1 MESNQKKKF
10 VCKFCNK
17 RYPCGKSLGGHIR
30 IHQNGN
36 YSADYVA
43 EDDRSKKG
51 DSISSSVDAAG
62 YILRENP
69 KKTRRFETDA
79 NNPNGSLIQ
88 VCKECGKGFQSLK
101 ALCGHMA
108 CHSRNYSFDESDDT
122 SEKLMKELVMDDQ
135 SDTETS
141 AAPSKRR
148 RSKRMVRYKNIGVGV
163 NSSSS
168 PVPPSSFS
176 SIASDLEQDQE
187 EVALCLM
194 MLSKDSGLKGCL
206 SYVAAA
212 DHSSDNNSVVLEAKS
227 TCLTKMRIK
236 VKNNTNNNNNNKG
249 SSCYDDDDE
258 NSFMEMK
265 IGRKKHHQQRK
276 VVISSENDGYGSDQ
290 NSDSGYFNY
299 GPKKVEDSEV
309 VSFNYGKKLQQQHGS
324 RAAEMG
330 SRFGE
335 SLDDVKK
342 GKRVDEDGYESRK
355 RARDHNINSSYEKKS
370 AYNGAQQRRISNNN
384 NNYESGENSF
394 ETEPVTKKINKS
406 YKNPTAKSNK
416 FSANAAAAASKKAKT
431 HECPFCSKVFR
442 SGQALGGHKRSHFV
456 GGAEDTTV
464 VIKQQVAEIP
474 MIDLNL
480 PAPVEEEQATTTGF
494 VTW

>member
-1 MESNQKKKF
+1 MQSKMETNQSQNQKKKF

-36 YSADYVA
+36 YSSAHYSAA
-43 EDDRSKKG
+43 EDDHHHHHSGSSSKKQDK
-51 DSISSSVDAAG
+51 DSFSADG

-69 KKTRRFETDA
+69 KKTRKFESDA
-79 NNPNGSLIQ
+79 ANNNNPNGNLMIQ

-108 CHSRNYSFDESDDT
+108 CHSRNYSFDEEDQSDDT
-122 SEKLMKELVMDDQ
+122 SEKLMMKDLVMDDQ

-148 RSKRMVRYKNIGVGV
+148 RSKRMMRYKNIGTVTTTTATV
-163 NSSSS
+163 HSSSA
-168 PVPPSSFS
+168 
-176 SIASDLEQDQE
+176 SIVSDLEQDQE

-194 MLSKDSGLKGCL
+194 MLSKDSGLKGCNL
-206 SYVAAA
+206 SYVA
-212 DHSSDNNSVVLEAKS
+212 DSSDNNSVVLEAAKS

-236 VKNNTNNNNNNKG
+236 VKNNGRNG
-249 SSCYDDDDE
+249 SSDCYDDNDE

-265 IGRKKHHQQRK
+265 VVARKKHQQRQ
-276 VVISSENDGYGSDQ
+276 VVISSDNDAGYG
-290 NSDSGYFNY
+290 SDSGYFNY
-299 GPKKVEDSEV
+299 GPKKVEEEPEV
-309 VSFNYGKKLQQQHGS
+309 VSFHAKKPAKTSNYH
-324 RAAEMG
+324 
-330 SRFGE
+330 
-335 SLDDVKK
+335 
-342 GKRVDEDGYESRK
+342 K
-355 RARDHNINSSYEKKS
+355 RARESSD
-370 AYNGAQQRRISNNN
+370 
-384 NNYESGENSF
+384 EN
-394 ETEPVTKKINKS
+394 ETTTVVTKKVVNKS
-406 YKNPTAKSNK
+406 YNNGKNQNHPPAGKSSK
-416 FSANAAAAASKKAKT
+416 LSANAAGAKKAKV

-464 VIKQQVAEIP
+464 VLKQQVADIP

-480 PAPVEEEQATTTGF
+480 PAPVDHEEQPTGF